1 MSWINLAKAD
11 IVFQGSNLYAFSKN
25 SDPSRLRSLIT
36 SPFRPLAVNWE
47 HNKASTCFRC
57 GRFGLETRLQ
67 THGASVLAEK
77 WLLLFIVSCFLPEPL
92 LQHQCTLCSDS
103 PAQKWFVLAYKL
115 AVVFRRRSAKTRV
128 SRPDD
133 WDIQG
138 AEHALQVS
146 GAFGPW
152 RAIDGAYPN
161 PYVLSSGPFT
171 QLHTSGCFTL
181 FFMILILEG
190 MLVPSC
196 RIYSSEP
203 YIKL

>member
-1 MSWINLAKAD
+1 MARVSWQK
-11 IVFQGSNLYAFSKN
+11 
-25 SDPSRLRSLIT
+25 
-36 SPFRPLAVNWE
+36 
-47 HNKASTCFRC
+47 
-57 GRFGLETRLQ
+57 
-67 THGASVLAEK
+67 K
-77 WLLLFIVSCFLPEPL
+77 WLLLFIVSCFLPESL

-128 SRPDD
+128 SRPDV

-146 GAFGPW
+146 GGFGPW

-161 PYVLSSGPFT
+161 PYVPSSEPFT

-203 YIKL
+203 YIGLWLCLWDSHNLLDFSWGNTGYFSNSSREYL